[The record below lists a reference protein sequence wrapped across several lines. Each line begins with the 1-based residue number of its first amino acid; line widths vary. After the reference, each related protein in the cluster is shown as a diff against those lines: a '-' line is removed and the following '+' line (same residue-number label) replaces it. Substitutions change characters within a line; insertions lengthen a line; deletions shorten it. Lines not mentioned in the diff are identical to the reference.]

1 MTARTT
7 EGAPTMADE
16 AQTPETPGNG
26 ASDPWARTGGGASG
40 EPGQQP
46 SEAAAHGPI
55 PPLGVPLGR
64 YPEVTLDKPGAAPR
78 PAADPWA
85 PPADRTA
92 DEAPRESGVPGAGG
106 ASPRY
111 EPTVVVPTE
120 AGAGEDA
127 WGGSSGVPGAG
138 GASPHDQPTVV
149 VPTGADEGAAPGQD
163 AWSSPSA
170 PAGAGPGPAPGAFG
184 PPPPVGPGG
193 PFAAEGAPQPYNPF
207 APPAGQDGVPVV
219 PHYAWPGAPVAPSD
233 GMGTASL
240 VLGIISVVG
249 FCLCGASIVPGVLAV
264 IFGILGLRKAR
275 RGEATNGGVALAGI
289 ICGAVGMVL
298 AVVVVVAMIF
308 LPDDSEED
316 SGTTGDS
323 YSTSLVVPRL
333 PRP

>member
-92 DEAPRESGVPGAGG
+92 DEAPRDSGVPDAGS
-106 ASPRY
+106 ASPRH
-111 EPTVVVPTE
+111 EPTVVVPPE
-120 AGAGEDA
+120 AGAGQDA

-149 VPTGADEGAAPGQD
+149 VPSGADERAAPGQD

-170 PAGAGPGPAPGAFG
+170 PAGVGPGPAPGAFG

-193 PFAAEGAPQPYNPF
+193 PFAAEGAPPPYNPF

-219 PHYAWPGAPVAPSD
+219 PHYAWPGAAVAPSD

-249 FCLCGASIVPGVLAV
+249 FCLCGASIVPGALAV

-323 YSTSLVVPRL
+323 YSTSLVAPRL